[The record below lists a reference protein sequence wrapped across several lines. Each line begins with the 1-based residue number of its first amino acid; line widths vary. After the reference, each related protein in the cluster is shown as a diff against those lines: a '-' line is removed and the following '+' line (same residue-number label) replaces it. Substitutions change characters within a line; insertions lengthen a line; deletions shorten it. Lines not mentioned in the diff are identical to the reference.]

1 MMVVGELEQ
10 KRQAM
15 AVQRV
20 LTLWDEGQ
28 VIEEDTRILRA
39 PSLEAP
45 LPFNAKVIEA
55 IRALWETFLARE
67 DSVGLAAPQIGI
79 NLRIIAV
86 RTRNFDV
93 KEGAQRRL
101 DSEILVNP
109 RITQTRG
116 ELVALEE
123 GCLSCPGVNIEVSR
137 FPEIKVR
144 AFDDETGKKFNKRYV
159 DFAARVIQ
167 HEIDHLDG
175 KLIVDYDGPVYASKK
190 YHNFLQNYFENR

>member
-1 MMVVGELEQ
+1 MVVGELEQ
-10 KRQAM
+10 KRQTM

>member
-1 MMVVGELEQ
+1 MT
-10 KRQAM
+10 M
-15 AVQRV
+15 AVRRV
-20 LTLWDEGQ
+20 LTLWNEGQ
-28 VIEEDTRILRA
+28 INEDDTRILRA
-39 PSLEAP
+39 ASLEGP
-45 LPFNAKVIEA
+45 LPFNAEVVEA
-55 IRALWETFLARE
+55 IRALWDTFMDRE

-79 NLRIIAV
+79 NLRIVAV
-86 RTRNFDV
+86 RTKNFDA
-93 KEGAQRRL
+93 KDREQRRL

-144 AFDDETGKKFNKRYV
+144 AFDDEKGQKINKRDL

-175 KLIVDYDGPVYASKK
+175 KLIVDYEGPVYAPKK
-190 YHNFLQNYFENR
+190 YHNFLQSYFGNNANSGNI

>member
-1 MMVVGELEQ
+1 MT
-10 KRQAM
+10 
-15 AVQRV
+15 VQRV

-28 VIEEDTRILRA
+28 IIEDDTRILRA

-45 LPFNAKVIEA
+45 LPFTAEVNEA
-55 IRALWETFLARE
+55 IRALWDTFLDRD

-93 KEGAQRRL
+93 KEREQRRL

-144 AFDDETGKKFNKRYV
+144 AFDDEKGKKLNKRYL
-159 DFAARVIQ
+159 DFAARVVQ

-175 KLIVDYDGPVYASKK
+175 KLIVDYEGPVYASKK
-190 YHNFLQNYFENR
+190 YHNFLQTYFDNC

>member
-1 MMVVGELEQ
+1 MVVGELEQ

-144 AFDDETGKKFNKRYV
+144 AFDDATGKKLNKRYV

-175 KLIVDYDGPVYASKK
+175 KLIVDYDGPVYTSKK

>member
-1 MMVVGELEQ
+1 MVVGELEQ